1 MHVCVLQETGDSSLQ
16 FLGNEQIKAVQC
28 NFCG

>member
-16 FLGNEQIKAVQC
+16 LLGNEQIKAVQC
-28 NFCG
+28 NS